1 MMSPDIINK
10 IGVIVETI
18 TVILGAGLVAFWIGF
33 VFWTF
38 NDIRARTTDWL
49 TIILATLLVLVTGP
63 IGILL
68 YLLLRPKF
76 TLIELY
82 DRQLEE
88 EVLSRELEL
97 HPVCPS
103 CHKPVEPDWLFCPY
117 CHTQLKKQCVSCGK
131 PLERDWDICPY
142 CGAPQ
147 PVAETAVEEA
157 ADIPAVQEA
166 QVEST
171 EAAATSQTS

>member
-1 MMSPDIINK
+1 MSPDIINK

-18 TVILGAGLVAFWIGF
+18 TVVLGAGLVAFWIGF

-68 YLLLRPKF
+68 YLLLRPKY

-88 EVLSRELEL
+88 EALSRELTL
-97 HPVCPS
+97 HPVCPN
-103 CHKPVEPDWLFCPY
+103 CHKPVEPDWMFCPY

-131 PLERDWDICPY
+131 LLDLEWDICPY

-147 PVAETAVEEA
+147 PVVEMQPAEA
-157 ADIPAVQEA
+157 AEITGTP
-166 QVEST
+166 VESA
-171 EAAATSQTS
+171 EPASTSQAS